1 VPLIYSFLPI
11 GYLNSAHAQKI
22 SLNVLPIE
30 KDTQTIDDEQTTKQ
44 SVRPQRVLCWVL
56 TSPKNKQRAT
66 IVKET
71 WGRRCDKLLFMSS
84 KNDTSLPTV
93 VLNVTESR
101 AFLWNKVVMTLSY
114 INDNFINDYDWFF
127 KADDDT

>member
-1 VPLIYSFLPI
+1 MTLECYQDI
-11 GYLNSAHAQKI
+11 
-22 SLNVLPIE
+22 
-30 KDTQTIDDEQTTKQ
+30 
-44 SVRPQRVLCWVL
+44 
-56 TSPKNKQRAT
+56 
-66 IVKET
+66 
-71 WGRRCDKLLFMSS
+71 LL
-84 KNDTSLPTV
+84 DTSLPTV